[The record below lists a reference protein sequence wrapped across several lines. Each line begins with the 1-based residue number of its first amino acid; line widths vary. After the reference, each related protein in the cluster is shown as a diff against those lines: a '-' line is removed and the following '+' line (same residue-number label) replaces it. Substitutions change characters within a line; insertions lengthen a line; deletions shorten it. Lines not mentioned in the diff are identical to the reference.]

1 MSDELAIEI
10 CDLHKTFILQ
20 HRQWGTI
27 KRAVLNV
34 FRGGGPREVRE
45 VLKGINLCIARGE
58 TVALIGRNGSGKS
71 TLLSLL
77 ARVYKPTSGIIR
89 INGRVAPLLELGAG
103 FHPELTGIEN
113 LEFYGGILGMRA
125 QEIRQKFDS
134 IVHFAFDRPD
144 LLEKID
150 IPLRNY
156 SDGMKMRLGFSI
168 VIHTDP
174 DVLLVDEVLAVGDEA
189 FQQKCYRTIEKFHEQ
204 GKTIIF
210 VSHDMHIV
218 RQVATRAVWLHD
230 GIIRMDGDVEKVVS
244 AYVQEAE
251 QSQPEVPLGDAG

>member
-1 MSDELAIEI
+1 MPNDYAIEI
-10 CDLHKTFILQ
+10 CDLHKTFVLQ

-27 KRAVLNV
+27 KRAVLNA
-34 FRGGGPREVRE
+34 FRGSGPREVRE
-45 VLKGINLCIARGE
+45 VLKGVNLRVAHGE

-168 VIHTDP
+168 VIHTNP

-189 FQQKCYRTIEKFHEQ
+189 FQHKCYRAIEKFHEE

-218 RQVATRAVWLHD
+218 RQVATRVVWLHD
-230 GIIRMDGDVEKVVS
+230 GVIRMDGDVERVVS
-244 AYVQEAE
+244 AYVQDTD
-251 QSQPEVPLGDAG
+251 QSPPKVPLGDAG